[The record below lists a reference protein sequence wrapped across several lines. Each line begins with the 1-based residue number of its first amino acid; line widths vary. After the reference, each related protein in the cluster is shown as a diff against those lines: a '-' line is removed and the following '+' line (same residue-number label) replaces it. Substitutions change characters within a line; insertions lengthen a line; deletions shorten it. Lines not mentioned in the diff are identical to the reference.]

1 MTVTII
7 PPSVETDEQ
16 YHRSGAWGSTLVSTF
31 LKSPALAHR
40 IITGAWRPPETA
52 AMRFGR
58 LFHHRM
64 DPTFAFDRHYRV
76 GPDVDRRTKSWQAA
90 EAQAKEDELVLIGVD
105 DLAKA
110 NAMRASVLANPVAAS
125 LLAGAEHEIGFRM
138 SAPHGA
144 FQVQC
149 RADVLHRFNH
159 LADLKTT
166 GDVDD
171 FASSVAT
178 YGYHRQAA
186 LYRWIVSNACGG
198 KLLPFSFI
206 VVEKEAPFF
215 RCRVIDLDETY
226 LDIGWRE
233 VEAALVDIGRRTTS
247 GDWHDHRD
255 ADLISPPPRMLTNNI
270 SAFAA

>member
-7 PPSVETDEQ
+7 PPNVETDEQ
-16 YHRSGAWGSTLVSTF
+16 YHRSGAWGSTLISTHI
-31 LKSPALAHR
+31 KSPALAHR

-64 DPTFAFDRHYRV
+64 DPTFAFDLHYRV
-76 GPDVDRRTKSWQAA
+76 GPDADKRTKVWQAA
-90 EAQAKEDELVLIGVD
+90 EAEAKLDGLVLIDAD

-110 NAMRASVLANPVAAS
+110 DAMRASVRANPVAAG
-125 LLAGAEHEIGFRM
+125 LLSGAEHEVGFRM
-138 SAPHGA
+138 EAPQGG

-149 RADVLHRFNH
+149 RADLLHRFTH

-166 GDVDD
+166 SDVDD
-171 FASSVAT
+171 FAGSVAN
-178 YGYHRQAA
+178 YGYYRQGA
-186 LYRWIVSNACGG
+186 LYRWVVSHACGG

-206 VVEKEAPFF
+206 VVEKEAPLY

-226 LDIGWRE
+226 LDIGWQE
-233 VEAALVDIGRRTTS
+233 VEAALVEIGHRTKF
-247 GDWHDHRD
+247 GDWNDHRE
-255 ADLISPPPRMLTNNI
+255 ADLLSPPARLLTNGQH
-270 SAFAA
+270 ALAA

>member
-1 MTVTII
+1 MSVTII
-7 PPSVETDEQ
+7 PPSAETDEQ

-40 IITGAWRPPETA
+40 IILGSWRPPETA

-76 GPDVDRRTKSWQAA
+76 GPDVDKRTKAWQAA
-90 EAQAKEDELVLIGVD
+90 EAEAKEDGLVLIDAD

-110 NAMRASVLANPVAAS
+110 DAMRASVFANPVAAG
-125 LLAGAEHEIGFRM
+125 LLSGAEHEVGFRM
-138 SAPHGA
+138 SAPQGG
-144 FQVQC
+144 FKVQC
-149 RADVLHRFNH
+149 RADVLHRWNH

-166 GDVDD
+166 GDVDT
-171 FASSVAT
+171 FASSVET

-198 KLLPFSFI
+198 RLLPFTFI
-206 VVEKEAPFF
+206 VVEKEAPLY

-226 LDIGWRE
+226 LAIGWHE
-233 VEAALVDIGRRTTS
+233 VETALVEISHRTKS
-247 GDWHDHRD
+247 GDWHDHRE
-255 ADLISPPPRMLTNNI
+255 ADLISPPARMLANSTH
-270 SAFAA
+270 AFAA